1 MYFKTIDANSQRWFN
16 EKNMLTQNDLDK
28 IEVVVEK
35 KVDEK
40 TKNLPT
46 KDEFYEQTLKVLKKL
61 DNLEESMD
69 IVSSRQSKHSD
80 QIEALEKIHPQGIH
94 SVVV

>member
-1 MYFKTIDANSQRWFN
+1 
-16 EKNMLTQNDLDK
+16 MLTQNDLDK
-28 IEVVVEK
+28 IEVIVEE

-61 DNLEESMD
+61 DNLEESM
-69 IVSSRQSKHSD
+69 I
-80 QIEALEKIHPQGIH
+80 
-94 SVVV
+94 

>member
-1 MYFKTIDANSQRWFN
+1 MYFKTIDANFQRWSN

-61 DNLEESMD
+61 DSLEESMD
-69 IVSSRQSKHSD
+69 IVSSR
-80 QIEALEKIHPQGIH
+80 
-94 SVVV
+94 

>member
-1 MYFKTIDANSQRWFN
+1 
-16 EKNMLTQNDLDK
+16 MLTQNDFDK
-28 IEVVVEK
+28 IEVIVEK

-69 IVSSRQSKHSD
+69 IVSARQSEYSD
-80 QIEALEKIHPQGIH
+80 QIEALEKIHPQGTH
-94 SVVV
+94 SATV

>member
-1 MYFKTIDANSQRWFN
+1 
-16 EKNMLTQNDLDK
+16 MLTQNDLDK
-28 IEVVVEK
+28 IEEVVEK

-69 IVSSRQSKHSD
+69 IVSARQSEHGD
-80 QIEALEKIHPQGIH
+80 QIEALEKIHPQGTH
-94 SVVV
+94 SATA